1 MEILMRPLVTVVMP
15 VYNKEE
21 YVSRAIQSVLDQT
34 YPELEL
40 LCVDDA
46 SKDGS
51 MERVA
56 EFDDPRIRVLRRTTS
71 GPGGYAARNHG
82 IRHAMG
88 DWVTFLDADDS
99 WFPEHLAQAM
109 TMADEFVDIPMICA
123 ARISQ
128 VGTKQSLDPFAEH
141 FISQGPQILTL
152 SDYLKFACRGWRAVG
167 TNAVLLKRN
176 VLFSY
181 TVFPEGRT
189 ERSGDLYAWVELLAR
204 MQRMVWS
211 PHIASISYRDAAS
224 VSVNAT
230 PSIDLFR
237 EMVND
242 LGPYVSHKDEKWLKR
257 YSNKMVKYAWLQ
269 KKKKRVALPLSLLPG
284 SFYWANDIPY
294 CLKWTLI
301 SLMPFG
307 ALESMHRRF
316 FAD

>member
-1 MEILMRPLVTVVMP
+1 
-15 VYNKEE
+15 
-21 YVSRAIQSVLDQT
+21 
-34 YPELEL
+34 
-40 LCVDDA
+40 
-46 SKDGS
+46 
-51 MERVA
+51 
-56 EFDDPRIRVLRRTTS
+56 
-71 GPGGYAARNHG
+71 
-82 IRHAMG
+82 
-88 DWVTFLDADDS
+88 
-99 WFPEHLAQAM
+99 
-109 TMADEFVDIPMICA
+109 
-123 ARISQ
+123 
-128 VGTKQSLDPFAEH
+128 
-141 FISQGPQILTL
+141 
-152 SDYLKFACRGWRAVG
+152 
-167 TNAVLLKRN
+167 
-176 VLFSY
+176 
-181 TVFPEGRT
+181 
-189 ERSGDLYAWVELLAR
+189 